1 MWAPL
6 PKNEPQTAVPRRAKP
21 ASTRGGPTTRK
32 PVSETLAPTQFSI
45 AEQPGRT
52 ENFGDDEE
60 TTREVREML
69 ARVRA
74 RESRPC
80 EQDQPQQQSSLGDP
94 SPPPPQPSPPQ
105 PPPLSLSPSHQRR
118 NHSSTTAA
126 AVRRAST
133 RRTGLP
139 LHSTPEAIEATA
151 PPGGAKAG
159 NTTTD
164 DRRKDEALVL
174 VQGDEEAALRCHEAR
189 LAQEL
194 AQVERRKTEL
204 RLERLETSL
213 REVSLCRELAGVL
226 RLGCCMMNGK
236 KRKEKVHTDTQSM

>member
-1 MWAPL
+1 
-6 PKNEPQTAVPRRAKP
+6 
-21 ASTRGGPTTRK
+21 
-32 PVSETLAPTQFSI
+32 
-45 AEQPGRT
+45 
-52 ENFGDDEE
+52 
-60 TTREVREML
+60 
-69 ARVRA
+69 
-74 RESRPC
+74 
-80 EQDQPQQQSSLGDP
+80 
-94 SPPPPQPSPPQ
+94 
-105 PPPLSLSPSHQRR
+105 
-118 NHSSTTAA
+118 
-126 AVRRAST
+126 
-133 RRTGLP
+133 

-151 PPGGAKAG
+151 APGGAKAG

-236 KRKEKVHTDTQSM
+236 KRKEKVHTDTQSMKHREHTYGARHTQQQPLNWLYVCLSFFR